1 MKDLDDFITDIVTKE
16 INKPEEYKQA
26 IRSAF
31 DKKTYK
37 QSKFSKIV
45 VTVCSLLIVITGI
58 AYATDI
64 KEFVIKN
71 FYTNDKGMDTAIQ
84 NGYIDETE
92 KEYVT
97 SEEIEAIINNT
108 SIEAYDTEIGIKNM
122 LMDDY
127 NLSFT
132 FSIKVSEN
140 IDISKLMTVR
150 FNKFIISDENDN
162 ILYCDFKEFF
172 DEYCLKNNLDYDFYN
187 DTEHNICFSMVE
199 NYIVNKD
206 IDSNTI
212 DIIFNIS
219 NNRDFSYPKSKKL
232 NIIIEEL
239 YMGEE
244 EHYANDEPICL
255 KGNWNLVLDVNE
267 KFSNR
272 DSINYNVKKCD
283 YADINITQAKL
294 DNTGF
299 NFKCTLFK
307 EPLYN
312 DNISQEEKFM
322 IIKEFQ
328 KYYFKEEYGRI
339 IPDYIT
345 NCYLEDELGNKYYAP
360 EKGIANPFIWDF
372 AKGELYYK
380 TGFTYT
386 QSDQTNKIKIYFTI
400 NLPNDVRDVCIEL
413 EK

>member
-1 MKDLDDFITDIVTKE
+1 MRELDDFITNIVTKE
-16 INKPEEYKQA
+16 INKPEEYEKA
-26 IRSAF
+26 IRTAF
-31 DKKTYK
+31 DKKVYK
-37 QSKFSKIV
+37 KSNFSKIA
-45 VTVCSLLIVITGI
+45 VTVCSLLIVVTGI

-71 FYTNDKGMDTAIQ
+71 FYNANEGIDKAIE
-84 NGYIDETE
+84 NGYIDERQS
-92 KEYVT
+92 EYAT
-97 SEEIEAIINNT
+97 SEEIEATINNT
-108 SIEAYDTEIGIKNM
+108 SIDAYNTEIGIKNM
-122 LMDDY
+122 LMDDHTL
-127 NLSFT
+127 NFT
-132 FSIKVSEN
+132 LSIKVSDN
-140 IDISKLMTVR
+140 IDISNLMTVR
-150 FNKFIISDENDN
+150 VNRFIISDENNN
-162 ILYCDFKEFF
+162 ILYCDFKQFF
-172 DEYCLKNNLDYDFYN
+172 DEYCLKNNLDYDFY
-187 DTEHNICFSMVE
+187 EYEYSFASVE

-206 IDSNTI
+206 TNSNTI
-212 DIIFNIS
+212 DMIFNIS
-219 NNRDFSYPKSKKL
+219 NEGESRYPKSKKL
-232 NIIIEEL
+232 NIIIGEL
-239 YMGEE
+239 NMGEE

-272 DSINYNVKKCD
+272 KSINYSVKKCNYD
-283 YADINITQAKL
+283 DINVTQAKL

-299 NFKCTLFK
+299 TFKCTLLK

-312 DNISQEEKFM
+312 DTISEEEKYR
-322 IIKEFQ
+322 IIREFQ

-360 EKGIANPFIWDF
+360 ESGIANPFIWDF
-372 AKGELYYK
+372 DKGELYYK

-400 NLPNDVRDVCIEL
+400 DFPNDVRDVCIEL